1 MSGVS
6 SLTVDTRH
14 VTRYQEEI
22 NLNSFKSHFQC
33 LDWLLILKLS
43 LEEMMDYSTD
53 DNVCNTSLLLTAFSP
68 GPLQYSR

>member
-6 SLTVDTRH
+6 SLTRDTRH

-43 LEEMMDYSTD
+43 LEEMTDYFTD
-53 DNVCNTSLLLTAFSP
+53 DNVCNTSLLTAF
-68 GPLQYSR
+68 